1 MAAGSGFHLYGNRE
15 SGHSYKVKLTL
26 AVAGVAHGY
35 TEIDLM
41 QAREE
46 RPESFRNHSR
56 FGEVPLLLH
65 DGQPL
70 VQSNAILLYLAN
82 HLHAFG
88 GETPERLDRCREW
101 LFWEANRLA
110 MSFPHLRFA
119 RMFAAQQYPA
129 GALQWLQARYVQDI
143 ARLDDEFSDGRRFM
157 LGDEPS
163 IVDFSLCGYL
173 FWPEQAGVEF
183 PGQVQRWL
191 THVSALPGWKH
202 PYELM
207 RG

>member
-1 MAAGSGFHLYGNRE
+1 MNAGSRFHLYGNRE
-15 SGHSYKVKLTL
+15 SGHSYKVKLAL

-41 QAREE
+41 LPREA
-46 RPESFRNHSR
+46 RPEPFRSQTR
-56 FGEVPLLLH
+56 FGEVPLLMH
-65 DGQPL
+65 DDQPL
-70 VQSNAILLYLAN
+70 VQSNAILLYLAD
-82 HLHAFG
+82 HLKAIG

-101 LFWEANRLA
+101 LFWEANRMA

-119 RMFAAQQYPA
+119 RKFAPEQYPE

-157 LGDEPS
+157 LDDEVS

-173 FWPEQAGVEF
+173 FWPEQAGVEL
-183 PGQVQRWL
+183 PAHAQRWL
-191 THVSALPGWKH
+191 GNISALPGWQH
-202 PYELM
+202 PYDLM
-207 RG
+207 RP